1 MNGPRRTELAE
12 QPAVISLPHLGIQT
26 TGGSGFEMTPMS
38 RQAAVA
44 RGPVSAGPLCAHT
57 AVRVDGTLPSTY
69 PGERDLHTAD
79 LAELRTDDGVVTVEP
94 RLAIVGHRGRPYAPS
109 TRQYRWTSPSQ
120 VSARYPRRLAW
131 QSVVAR
137 DRRAAGQRWY

>member
-38 RQAAVA
+38 GQAAVA

-69 PGERDLHTAD
+69 PGERDLHTAG
-79 LAELRTDDGVVTVEP
+79 LAELRTDDGVVTVEQ
-94 RLAIVGHRGRPYAPS
+94 G
-109 TRQYRWTSPSQ
+109 SPSL
-120 VSARYPRRLAW
+120 VTEVGRTRR
-131 QSVVAR
+131 R
-137 DRRAAGQRWY
+137 PDNIGGHHRRK